1 LKKAAIVV
9 AGGTGTRMKEGV
21 PKQFLLL
28 GSRPLLMYS
37 LEAFYITDPEI
48 RIIVALPEDHIHA
61 WNSLCREY
69 RFTVPHSTVSGGETR
84 FHSVSNALGI
94 IEGDGLVAIHDGAR
108 PLVTASL
115 ISRTFET
122 AGRLGNCIPVLTI
135 SESLRIVEND
145 ITRPVNRHDYR
156 IVQTPQVFRISEI
169 QSAYRQDYRSAF
181 TDDATVLESTGKTIH
196 LVEGE
201 PTNIKVTHGNDLFMA
216 EFLLGKRR

>member
-1 LKKAAIVV
+1 M
-9 AGGTGTRMKEGV
+9 AGGTGTRMNSGV

-37 LEAFYITDPEI
+37 LEAFYLSNPEI
-48 RIIVALPEDHIHA
+48 RIIVALPEGHMHT

-69 RFTVPHSTVSGGETR
+69 RFKVPHSTVSGGETR
-84 FHSVSNALGI
+84 FHSVRNALSI
-94 IEGDGLVAIHDGAR
+94 VEDAGLVAIHDGAR
-108 PLVTASL
+108 PLVTAGL

-122 AGRLGNCIPVLTI
+122 AGQLGNCVPVLTI

-156 IVQTPQVFRISEI
+156 IVQTPQVFRIAEI
-169 QSAYRQDYRSAF
+169 QSGYRQDYRPTF

-196 LVEGE
+196 LVDGE
-201 PTNIKVTHGNDLFMA
+201 PTNIKVTHSNDLFMA
-216 EFLLGKRR
+216 EFLLEKRL